1 MKRIGKL
8 YVKITAITSEIG
20 EDHVGAY
27 AAQAAYFFMLSLIP
41 IILLLLTLIRYTPV
55 TKADVM
61 TAVIQVFPRSVD
73 GLVTSVVNQ
82 VYNQSMSIIPITVI
96 VALWSAGKGVLA
108 MTYGLN
114 CIYDCRETRNY
125 LFLRIRAT
133 LYTVMFLLM
142 IILLLVL
149 SVFGNSLSTVII
161 GYVPLVRPVLEW
173 ILEVQIYV
181 SPVILMIFML
191 LIYKFVPNKKNT
203 LVEELPGAV
212 LATLGWLLVSL
223 FFSVYV
229 DIFQGFSNMYG
240 SMTTIVLI
248 MLWMYFCMYCILLG
262 AEFNVMFGN
271 KLVEKRTKENIDDGK
286 EHVDGKK
293 ERNEI

>member
-1 MKRIGKL
+1 MNRIKKL

-61 TAVIQVFPRSVD
+61 TAVIQVFPTSVD
-73 GLVTSVVNQ
+73 GLVTSIVNQ
-82 VYNQSMSIIPITVI
+82 VYNQSMSIIPITAI

-133 LYTVMFLLM
+133 LYTVVFLLM

-149 SVFGNSLSTVII
+149 SVFGNSLSEMIA
-161 GYVPLVRPVLEW
+161 GYVPLMRPVLEW
-173 ILEVQIYV
+173 ILEVQAYV

-191 LIYKFVPNKKNT
+191 LIYKFVPNKKNL
-203 LVEELPGAV
+203 LVDELPGAV
-212 LATLGWLLVSL
+212 LAALGWLLVSL

-229 DIFQGFSNMYG
+229 DVFQGFSDMYG

-271 KLVEKRTKENIDDGK
+271 VAMEKKRIKEK
-286 EHVDGKK
+286 EK
-293 ERNEI
+293 E